1 MLRQTPT
8 KFLARNKIPFSMMHF
23 KGITFSIMQMWHIF
37 DSLLNNGVWD
47 LYKCGR
53 HQVEMQYYLLANVID
68 KVKIAT
74 ISHIHVETTE
84 ITPKIP
90 GRGFSKKKR
99 TK

>member
-1 MLRQTPT
+1 
-8 KFLARNKIPFSMMHF
+8 MMHF

-90 GRGFSKKKR
+90 GRGFSKKKGQSE
-99 TK
+99 KMH